1 MTLLRVGCCGK
12 ARAALRANVGGS
24 SAPLA
29 RPTSVGPHDEPRLQN
44 VRGET
49 LRVRGATTG
58 RTYVFTPAE
67 PVQTV
72 HPADADILLRSGHFR
87 PVR

>member
-1 MTLLRVGCCGK
+1 MNLLRVGCCGK
-12 ARAALRANVGGS
+12 ARAALRANVRGS
-24 SAPLA
+24 AAPLA
-29 RPTSVGPHDEPRLQN
+29 RPVNVGPHDQPRLA
-44 VRGET
+44 VPA
-49 LRVRGATTG
+49 LRRLRHIG

>member
-29 RPTSVGPHDEPRLQN
+29 RPTSVGPHDEPRLAN

-67 PVQTV
+67 PVQAV

>member
-1 MTLLRVGCCGK
+1 MTLVRVGCCGK
-12 ARAALRANVGGS
+12 ARAALRANVQGS
-24 SAPLA
+24 AARLA
-29 RPTSVGPHDEPRLQN
+29 RPTSVGPHDHPRLEN
-44 VRGET
+44 VRRES

-72 HPADADILLRSGHFR
+72 HPADADTLLRSGHFR

>member
-1 MTLLRVGCCGK
+1 MTLVNVGCCGK
-12 ARAALRANVGGS
+12 ARAALRANVQGS
-24 SAPLA
+24 AARLA
-29 RPTSVGPHDEPRLQN
+29 RPTSVGPLDHPRLEN
-44 VRGET
+44 VRRES
-49 LRVRGATTG
+49 LRVRGGTTG
-58 RTYVFTPAE
+58 LTYVFTPGE